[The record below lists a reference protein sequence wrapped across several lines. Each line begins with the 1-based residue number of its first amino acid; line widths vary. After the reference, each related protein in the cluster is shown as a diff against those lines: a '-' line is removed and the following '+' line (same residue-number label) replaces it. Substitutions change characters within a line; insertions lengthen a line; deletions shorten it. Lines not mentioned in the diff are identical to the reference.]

1 MFVKWNLYRW
11 RVRGRVYQAGGLMG
25 KPWEAGPSGQSR
37 LLELPATHC
46 CHPVVLSA
54 ASGLL
59 RPILALR
66 SSMGAAVQVRF
77 VHPSAATD
85 SPSSQPAVSQ
95 AGAVVS
101 KPTTLPSSR
110 GEYVV
115 AKLDDLVN
123 WARRS
128 SLWPMTFGLACC
140 AVEMMHMAAPRYD
153 MDRFGVV
160 FRASPRQS
168 DVMIVAGTLTNKMAP
183 ALRKVYDQMPE
194 PRYVVSM
201 GSCANGGG
209 YYHYSYSV
217 VRGCD
222 RIVPVDIYVPGCPPT
237 AEALLYG
244 ILQLQRKIKREKRL
258 RIWYRR

>member
-1 MFVKWNLYRW
+1 MAAL
-11 RVRGRVYQAGGLMG
+11 
-25 KPWEAGPSGQSR
+25 
-37 LLELPATHC
+37 
-46 CHPVVLSA
+46 A
-54 ASGLL
+54 ASGPLCI
-59 RPILALR
+59 RILGLR
-66 SSMGAAVQVRF
+66 SSVGAAVQARG
-77 VHPSAATD
+77 VHQSPATVD
-85 SPSSQPAVSQ
+85 PSSFQPAVPKV
-95 AGAVVS
+95 GAVVP
-101 KPTTLPSSR
+101 KPPTFPRSR

-115 AKLDDLVN
+115 AKLDDLIN

-160 FRASPRQS
+160 FRASPRQA

-258 RIWYRR
+258 RVWYRR

>member
-1 MFVKWNLYRW
+1 MAALAAPSLLC
-11 RVRGRVYQAGGLMG
+11 VRM
-25 KPWEAGPSGQSR
+25 
-37 LLELPATHC
+37 
-46 CHPVVLSA
+46 LS
-54 ASGLL
+54 
-59 RPILALR
+59 LR
-66 SSMGAAVQVRF
+66 SSLGAAMQARG
-77 VHPSAATD
+77 VHQSLA
-85 SPSSQPAVSQ
+85 SEGPSSTQPAVPK
-95 AGAVVS
+95 ARAMVP
-101 KPTTLPSSR
+101 KPTELPRSR

-115 AKLDDLVN
+115 TKLDDLIN

-160 FRASPRQS
+160 FRASPRQA

-258 RIWYRR
+258 KIWYRR

>member
-1 MFVKWNLYRW
+1 MAAL
-11 RVRGRVYQAGGLMG
+11 
-25 KPWEAGPSGQSR
+25 
-37 LLELPATHC
+37 
-46 CHPVVLSA
+46 A
-54 ASGLL
+54 ASGPLCV
-59 RPILALR
+59 RILGLR
-66 SSMGAAVQVRF
+66 SSVGTALQARGVHQSLAA
-77 VHPSAATD
+77 AD
-85 SPSSQPAVSQ
+85 PSSTQPAVSKV
-95 AGAVVS
+95 GAVIQ
-101 KPTTLPSSR
+101 KPPTLPKSR

-115 AKLDDLVN
+115 AKLDDLIN

-160 FRASPRQS
+160 FRASPRQA

-244 ILQLQRKIKREKRL
+244 ILQLQRKIKREKKL